1 MSANIVEFDSVSR
14 RFGQQL
20 ALDNVSFEVQQGV
33 VYGLV
38 GSNGAGKTTIMK
50 HILGLLRARQGTVH
64 VFGKDPAVDSVE
76 VLQRIGH
83 LCEHRELPEWMR
95 IHELMWY
102 TQAHYPNWKPE
113 YCQELLETFA
123 LDPTKRIRDLSKGM
137 RAQVG
142 LIAAVSHHPDLLLL
156 DEPSTGLDAIVRKD
170 ILNAVIRAVADDG
183 RTAIFSSHLLDEV
196 ERMSDQVLMIDSG
209 RIVLQGTVEEI
220 RQQHRAI
227 SICYPEG
234 CTTPPSVVG
243 VLSVEGRGRH
253 WQLIAEGD
261 GNEIRQRLLSTDGEI
276 LDVRPASLEEVF
288 VARAGRSISSS
299 MPPTEEE
306 ATCSA

>member
-1 MSANIVEFDSVSR
+1 MPENIVKLDSVSR
-14 RFGQQL
+14 RFGNHL

-50 HILGLLRARQGTVH
+50 HILGLLRARQGTVR
-64 VFGKDPAVDSVE
+64 VFGKDPTVDSVE

-83 LCEHRELPEWMR
+83 LSEHRELPEWMR

-102 TQAHYPNWKPE
+102 TQAHYPNWRPE
-113 YCQELLETFA
+113 YCQELLQTFA
-123 LDPTKRIRDLSKGM
+123 LDPTKRVRDLSKGM

-170 ILNAVIRAVADDG
+170 ILNAVVRAVADDG

-196 ERMSDQVLMIDSG
+196 ERMSDRVLMIDAG
-209 RIVLQGTVEEI
+209 RIVLQGTVDEI
-220 RQQHRAI
+220 RQQHQMV
-227 SICYPEG
+227 SVHCPEG
-234 CTTPPSVVG
+234 CSSAPSVSG
-243 VLSVEGRGRH
+243 MLSVEGRDH
-253 WQLIAEGD
+253 DWQLIVAGTAEK
-261 GNEIRQRLLSTDGEI
+261 IRQGLQSTDVEVR
-276 LDVRPASLEEVF
+276 DVRSASLEEVF
-288 VARAGRSISSS
+288 VARAGRSISSPVAS
-299 MPPTEEE
+299 TEQES
-306 ATCSA
+306 TCPA